1 MLSDSEEDLS
11 LVEDKSFMLSLSDEN
26 FEHLTQASTGAMTGD
41 WFVRL

>member
-26 FEHLTQASTGAMTGD
+26 FEQLTQASTGATTGD